1 MLIRTGYDLGPIW
14 QYGCSGQDRR
24 SSMFHCWAPTLSWFG
39 SSLHYF
45 NNDLTVITYITPCC
59 NYYTL
64 MPVMLIHVPWNI
76 PPEQN
81 KQTSKQKNPPNGQ
94 TLGLLATH
102 YVSVTV
108 YLCMNPSDIS
118 ANIISWN
125 GLTQQTLGRQP
136 MQTNLTKAC
145 LLGILLLAPK
155 VLRAITKDLPACSLV
170 WINVTT
176 VILMGYS
183 EVTTNTSQ
191 FPRRR
196 KPTNLRPRFHLQETF
211 NSS

>member
-1 MLIRTGYDLGPIW
+1 MGAQDRTGEAVCSIAGHQHCLGLGHRCII
-14 QYGCSGQDRR
+14 SI
-24 SSMFHCWAPTLSWFG
+24 MTLQLSH
-39 SSLHYF
+39 LVAIITYF
-45 NNDLTVITYITPCC
+45 NACNANTCTLKHTPQ
-59 NYYTL
+59 T
-64 MPVMLIHVPWNI
+64 
-76 PPEQN
+76 
-81 KQTSKQKNPPNGQ
+81 KQASKQKNPPNGQ